1 MSFTFKPRLNIGDI
15 VPKRLIETMHERALE
30 VLEKVGIKVTN
41 KLLIRRI
48 IERNGFKLDREWV
61 KIKSSLVE
69 DLVVEV
75 RRKRKHSMMRSLSE
89 EELILSP
96 GYPGCSW
103 IVDLETDTIKPL
115 TTEKLVEATKLTDS
129 LYEWGVRG
137 GAPGAPV
144 DVPPKLR
151 RVAQCLIG
159 YTYSRSAG
167 PAPFESYEEAVY
179 IKRMADVMG
188 HGFGVDVYVIS
199 PLRLEG
205 ISLDRA
211 IPFLENGECDWV
223 GITSMPLAG
232 ATAPVYP
239 VGAFIQGISEAL
251 GGYAILHEAYP
262 DIPMGFSVNA
272 YHFDMRHG
280 NIVFGSP
287 EQTLMD
293 LFSIVLNMFYGGG
306 LHGVRSFRTVA
317 KQVDIQAQVEKA
329 SSATVGVLTG
339 PGAFIH
345 AGLLSIDEIFSPV
358 QLIIDCELAKY
369 LTRLAKGL
377 EFTEDQIELSIET
390 IARCALKGQYLTDE
404 TTLKDYRRIYWTPE
418 IFDYSLLHTYKPG
431 PDIIAKAKKICKE
444 KIQTHRYQLEDE
456 RRKKLEEIYRE
467 AVKTLS

>member
-15 VPKRLIETMHERALE
+15 IPKWLIETMHEKALE
-30 VLEKVGIKVTN
+30 ILETIGIKVTN
-41 KLLIRRI
+41 KFLIRRI
-48 IERNGFKLDREWV
+48 EGHGGFKLQENWV

-69 DLVVEV
+69 DLVTEIRL
-75 RRKRKHSMMRSLSE
+75 RRKQSTPYSLSE
-89 EELILSP
+89 EALILSP

-103 IVDLETDTIKPL
+103 MVDLDTDAIKPL
-115 TTEKLVEATKLTDS
+115 TTEKLIEATKLIDS
-129 LYEWGVRG
+129 LYDWGVRG

-151 RVAQCLIG
+151 RIAQCLIG

-167 PAPFESYEEAVY
+167 PAPFESYEEAIY
-179 IKRMADVMG
+179 IKRMADTMG

-211 IPFLENGECDWV
+211 IPFLESGECNWV
-223 GITSMPLAG
+223 GVTSMPLAG

-251 GGYAILHEAYP
+251 GGYTILHEAYP
-262 DIPMGFSVNA
+262 KIPIGFSANA

-293 LFSIVLNMFYGGG
+293 LFSIALNMFYGGG

-317 KQVDIQAQVEKA
+317 KQVDVQAQIEKA

-339 PGAFIH
+339 PGTFIH

-358 QLIIDCELAKY
+358 QLIIDCELARY
-369 LTRLAKGL
+369 LTRLARGL
-377 EFTEDQIELSIET
+377 EFTEDQIKLSIQA
-390 IARCALKGQYLTDE
+390 IARCAPRGQYLTDE

-418 IFDYSLLHTYKPG
+418 IFDYSLFHTYKPSL
-431 PDIIAKAKKICKE
+431 DVIEKAKKICRE
-444 KIQTHRYQLEDE
+444 KIQTHTYMLEDE
-456 RRKKLEEIYRE
+456 KRRKLEEIYRE
-467 AVKTLS
+467 AAKALS

>member
-1 MSFTFKPRLNIGDI
+1 MKFAFKPRLNIKGV
-15 VPKRLIETMHERALE
+15 VPRWLIETMHEKALE
-30 VLEKVGIKVTN
+30 VLENVGIKVAN
-41 KLLIRRI
+41 KILIRRI
-48 IERNGFKLDREWV
+48 EGCDGFKLCGEWV
-61 KIKSSLVE
+61 RIRSSLVE
-69 DLVVEV
+69 DLVSEV
-75 RRKRKHSMMRSLSE
+75 RRRRERSIGHGLAE

-103 IVDLETDTIKPL
+103 IVDLDTDGIEPL
-115 TTEKLVEATKLTDS
+115 TTEKLVEATKLIDA
-129 LYEWGVRG
+129 LYDWGVRG

-159 YTYSRSAG
+159 YTYSRSAD

-211 IPFLENGECDWV
+211 IPFLESRGCDWV

-239 VGAFIQGISEAL
+239 TGAFIQGISEAL
-251 GGYAILHEAYP
+251 GGYTILHEAYP

-293 LFSIVLNMFYGGG
+293 LFSIALNMFYGGG

-317 KQVDIQAQVEKA
+317 KQVDIQAQVEKS

-339 PGAFIH
+339 PGTFIH
-345 AGLLSIDEIFSPV
+345 AGLLSIDEVFSPV
-358 QLIIDCELAKY
+358 QLIIDCEVARY

-377 EFTEDQIELSIET
+377 EFTEDQIERSFQT
-390 IARCALKGQYLTDE
+390 ITRCAPTGQYLTDK
-404 TTLKDYRRIYWTPE
+404 TTLEDYRRIYWTPE
-418 IFDYSLLHTYKPG
+418 IFDHSLFRTHRPG
-431 PDIIAKAKKICKE
+431 LDIIAKAKKICRE
-444 KIQTHRYQLEDE
+444 KIQEHKYQLEDE
-456 RRKKLEEIYRE
+456 KRMKLEEIYRE
-467 AVKTLS
+467 AVRTLS

>member
-1 MSFTFKPRLNIGDI
+1 MSFAFKPRLKIGDI
-15 VPKRLIETMHERALE
+15 VPNWLMETMHGKALE
-30 VLEKVGIKVTN
+30 VLEKVGIKVKN
-41 KLLIRRI
+41 RLLMRRI
-48 IERNGFKLDREWV
+48 KEHNGFKLDEEWV

-69 DLVVEV
+69 DLVTEV
-75 RRKRKHSMMRSLSE
+75 RQRRKQSVRHSLNE
-89 EELILSP
+89 EALILSP

-144 DVPPKLR
+144 DIPPKLR
-151 RVAQCLIG
+151 RIAQCLIG

-211 IPFLENGECDWV
+211 IPFLENGGCDWV

-262 DIPMGFSVNA
+262 NIPMGFGINA

-293 LFSIVLNMFYGGG
+293 LFSIALNMFYGGG

-339 PGAFIH
+339 PGTFIH

-358 QLIIDCELAKY
+358 QLIIDCELARY
-369 LTRLAKGL
+369 LTR
-377 EFTEDQIELSIET
+377 
-390 IARCALKGQYLTDE
+390 
-404 TTLKDYRRIYWTPE
+404 
-418 IFDYSLLHTYKPG
+418 
-431 PDIIAKAKKICKE
+431 
-444 KIQTHRYQLEDE
+444 
-456 RRKKLEEIYRE
+456 
-467 AVKTLS
+467 